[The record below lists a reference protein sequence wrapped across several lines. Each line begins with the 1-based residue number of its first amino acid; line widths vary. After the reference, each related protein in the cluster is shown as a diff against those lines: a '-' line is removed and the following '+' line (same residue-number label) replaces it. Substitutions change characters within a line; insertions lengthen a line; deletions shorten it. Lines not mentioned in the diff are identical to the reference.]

1 MFWIPLSHICLHML
15 HITPLYCCT
24 QAHRLAAPSQT
35 HTLRHTSILLPMH
48 FFPLFSIHKQNNCY
62 IHAYTHHVLYQTHT
76 LRHTQMHIHAQT
88 LKFTQR
94 GSCVEYRANAPDLK
108 ASPPPQ
114 MWHQLVLSLAL
125 PLLPL
130 LPSSFLSS
138 FISWAHLLTLQKV
151 FLTCLSP
158 LPSSTNAFFPA
169 LYREHASLSET
180 YVLCRVNALA
190 FASPWSW

>member
-1 MFWIPLSHICLHML
+1 MCLRTLNITSFLLLHTSNQTCSAFSKTSAQTHLHPLPRSFFWCLANTRRTTVTPTCINSLCTLSS
-15 HITPLYCCT
+15 
-24 QAHRLAAPSQT
+24 AHTQT
-35 HTLRHTSILLPMH
+35 HTNAHTCTNLKIHPERLLCGIQSQCSR
-48 FFPLFSIHKQNNCY
+48 LESLST
-62 IHAYTHHVLYQTHT
+62 ASDVTSARSV
-76 LRHTQMHIHAQT
+76 
-88 LKFTQR
+88 
-94 GSCVEYRANAPDLK
+94 SC
-108 ASPPPQ
+108 SPPPSPQ
-114 MWHQLVLSLAL
+114 
-125 PLLPL
+125 

>member
-1 MFWIPLSHICLHML
+1 MFWIPPWHILITSLMLLHTRTDVQLLLHPPPCAFFPCLAYTS
-15 HITPLYCCT
+15 ITTVTHSCIYSSCT
-24 QAHRLAAPSQT
+24 LWNAHTPT
-35 HTLRHTSILLPMH
+35 HT
-48 FFPLFSIHKQNNCY
+48 
-62 IHAYTHHVLYQTHT
+62 
-76 LRHTQMHIHAQT
+76 
-88 LKFTQR
+88 
-94 GSCVEYRANAPDLK
+94 NAPTCANLKIHPERLLCGIQSRCNLK
-108 ASPPPQ
+108 ASPLPQ
-114 MWHQLVLSLAL
+114 MWHQLVLSLAF